1 MNGFFRRLLLLAT
14 LFVTVTSAALGAEK
28 VTFTA
33 KAPMLVAKGDAFK
46 VEFALN
52 AKPDDGEVTPP
63 SFEGFE
69 LIAGPAVYRGQNVQY
84 INGSMTSTVS
94 YVVTY
99 VLLPRTVGT
108 FTIGPAEARVD
119 GETYRTQPVAVEVMD
134 EGAAAPGTVREGEQ
148 EENGEAGENS
158 ADNGQRRQN
167 RGHVA
172 PDDILLRVSV
182 SRTHV
187 FKGEPVLASVRIYS
201 RVPIVGINGGKY
213 PAFNGFWAQELNVD
227 NRQPQRETVGG
238 KVYDSQVLM
247 EYLLYPQQ
255 SGTLT
260 IEPAELT
267 AVAQVVVQNN
277 RSRDPFFG
285 SMPDIYNVNREL
297 VSPKVNITVKE
308 LPAGAPES
316 FTGAVGRF
324 SLTETPP
331 ANQVA
336 ANSAAT
342 YTIRIAGSGNL
353 RFVQAPRLSLPASFE
368 QYDVK
373 STEQINTSGN
383 GASGYRQFEYPFI
396 ARAEGEYTVPAMEFT
411 YFDPS
416 KSQYVTLA
424 TQPLHLTVTPDT
436 NGGGGE
442 TRIVKGV
449 SKEEVRLLGED
460 IRFIKSGDPRLKP
473 LRQPM
478 LFSGLYF
485 ALLALILLLFLLL
498 YFVLRKRIRD
508 ARNTVLVRGK
518 RANKVA
524 VQRFRIAKRA
534 ITEQNQYAFYEEM
547 SRALWGYMSDK
558 LNIPVAN
565 LTKENVREELHKRGV
580 PSEESQS
587 FTAIITQCEE
597 AQYSPMAS
605 ARMSDVYT
613 AGVDFISRM
622 ESLIKK
628 R

>member
-1 MNGFFRRLLLLAT
+1 MNGFFRRFLLLVT
-14 LFVTVTSAALGAEK
+14 LFVTVTFAALGAEK

-52 AKPDDGEVTPP
+52 AKPDDGEITPP

-84 INGSMTSTVS
+84 VNGSMTSTVS
-94 YVVTY
+94 YIVTY

-119 GETYRTQPVAVEVMD
+119 GESYRTQPVAVEVMD
-134 EGAAAPGTVREGEQ
+134 EGAAAPGTVPDEDEGGEQ
-148 EENGEAGENS
+148 RRPA
-158 ADNGQRRQN
+158 ARQN
-167 RGHVA
+167 RGQVA
-172 PDDILLRVSV
+172 ADDILLRVNV
-182 SRTHV
+182 SRTSV
-187 FKGEPVLASVRIYS
+187 FKGEPVLASVKIYS

-260 IEPAELT
+260 IEPTELT

-331 ANQVA
+331 ANQLA

-396 ARAEGEYTVPAMEFT
+396 ARAEGEYTVPAVEFT

-436 NGGGGE
+436 SGGGTGE
-442 TRIVKGV
+442 ARIVKGV

-460 IRFIKSGDPRLKP
+460 IRFIKSGNPHLKP

-485 ALLALILLLFLLL
+485 ALLALIIILFLLL
-498 YFVLRKRIRD
+498 YFTLRKRIRD

-580 PSEESQS
+580 SSEESQS